1 MSIPEQ
7 PQTPAN
13 VKVDSLNPQSR
24 QLNLTVKV
32 VKKGEARE
40 TVSRSDGSSHKVV
53 DALVG
58 DETGA
63 IYMTLWDDNIEKVK
77 DGDIIDVKNGY
88 VSLFKGS
95 MRLNIGRFGSFEA
108 SQAAIAEVNDKNNL
122 SDKTFEQERRP
133 YPSFRPR
140 YGDEGGYRG
149 GGRGGGSEGGGFR
162 GGRRRRF

>member
-149 GGRGGGSEGGGFR
+149 GGRGGGSGGGGFR

>member
-1 MSIPEQ
+1 MSSPEQ
-7 PQTPAN
+7 PPTPAS

-32 VKKGEARE
+32 VSKGEVRE
-40 TVSRSDGSSHKVV
+40 TVSRSDGSSHKVT

-77 DGDIIDVKNGY
+77 EGDIIDVKNGY

-95 MRLNIGRFGSFEA
+95 MRLNIGRFGTFEA
-108 SQAAIAEVNDKNNL
+108 SKGAIAEVNDKNNL
-122 SDKTFEQERRP
+122 SDKRYEQERR

-140 YGDEGGYRG
+140 YGDDGGYRG
-149 GGRGGGSEGGGFR
+149 GRSGGRGGGGF

>member
-149 GGRGGGSEGGGFR
+149 GGGRGGGGGFR
-162 GGRRRRF
+162 GRRRRF

>member
-1 MSIPEQ
+1 MSSPEQ
-7 PQTPAN
+7 PPTPAS

-32 VKKGEARE
+32 VSKGEVRE
-40 TVSRSDGSSHKVV
+40 TVSRSDGSSHKVT
-53 DALVG
+53 DTLVG
-58 DETGA
+58 DETGE

-77 DGDIIDVKNGY
+77 EGDIIDVKNGY

-108 SQAAIAEVNDKNNL
+108 SQGTIAEVNDKNNL
-122 SDKTFEQERRP
+122 SDKRYEQERR

-140 YGDEGGYRG
+140 YGDDGGYGGGRSG
-149 GGRGGGSEGGGFR
+149 GGRGGGGGFR
-162 GGRRRRF
+162 GRRRRF